1 VNRYGLI
8 AQRYWTTYLP
18 ARTAAL
24 PDPVEFFADLGE
36 EIEEMVLSLDDDLA
50 GPDIPGEEYLA
61 KVGRLRNG
69 RMRAEEIALAELI
82 YSQTPEPGTEHLEPQ
97 RSHCGH
103 HQLINLVT
111 RRRPGEP
118 RRRSG

>member
-18 ARTAAL
+18 SRVAAL
-24 PDPVEFFADLGE
+24 PDPERFFTDVGE
-36 EIEEMVLSLDDDLA
+36 EIVEMVLSLEDDLA

-69 RMRAEEIALAELI
+69 RKRAEEVALAELV
-82 YSQTPEPGTEHLEPQ
+82 YSQTPEPGTEHLEPPSE
-97 RSHCGH
+97 RIPG
-103 HQLINLVT
+103 VT
-111 RRRPGEP
+111 YVD
-118 RRRSG
+118 